1 MRRRARPRPAGL
13 GANPPAA
20 WRGVAR
26 MHLPSWAT
34 FHSAPQ
40 AGGGLRPTPPGRQC
54 NGKAHSARRG
64 SRRLRLSVRR
74 RARPRPA
81 DPGGTPPQPGG
92 GLLERICPVGPLFI
106 VPRRLAGGCAPPQ
119 GRARAAAPWLSA
131 AGRRLSGQAIGRVCV
146 QWAKEALG
154 SQAKSF
160 LAKRASWV
168 IRLACS
174 ASGQS
179 AESQLGFGP

>member
-1 MRRRARPRPAGL
+1 MVSRLGPGRAISEALCPDCAFPCNQAPGRGLQVPAQT
-13 GANPPAA
+13 PPQPGG
-20 WRGVAR
+20 GVAR
-26 MHLPSWAT
+26 AHLPSWAT
-34 FHSAPQ
+34 LHSAPQ

-74 RARPRPA
+74 RARMRPSA
-81 DPGGTPPQPGG
+81 KSRAGG
-92 GLLERICPVGPLFI
+92 G
-106 VPRRLAGGCAPPQ
+106 
-119 GRARAAAPWLSA
+119 PWVSA
-131 AGRRLSGQAIGRVCV
+131 AEHRFLGRETVRVCV
-146 QWAKEALG
+146 QWAKKALG

-160 LAKRASWV
+160 PVKRASWV
-168 IRLACS
+168 MRLACS

>member
-1 MRRRARPRPAGL
+1 MVSRLGPGRAISEALCPDCAFPCNQAPGRGL
-13 GANPPAA
+13 RTLAEPPPQPGG
-20 WRGVAR
+20 GVAR
-26 MHLPSWAT
+26 THLPSWAT

-74 RARPRPA
+74 RARMRPSA
-81 DPGGTPPQPGG
+81 KSRAGG
-92 GLLERICPVGPLFI
+92 G
-106 VPRRLAGGCAPPQ
+106 
-119 GRARAAAPWLSA
+119 PWVSA
-131 AGRRLSGQAIGRVCV
+131 AEHRFLGRETVRVCV
-146 QWAKEALG
+146 QWAKKALG

-160 LAKRASWV
+160 PVKRASWV
-168 IRLACS
+168 MRLACS